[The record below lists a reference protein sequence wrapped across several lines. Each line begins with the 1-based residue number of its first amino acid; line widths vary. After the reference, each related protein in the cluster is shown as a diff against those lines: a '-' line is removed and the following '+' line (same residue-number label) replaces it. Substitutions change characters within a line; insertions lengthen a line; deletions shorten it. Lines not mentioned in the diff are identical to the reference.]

1 MMRKFISFIMVF
13 SLAVLVVSVV
23 SPGYASA
30 AESKKVPVVQQNN
43 IQAPLASN
51 MNSGVTKIQSKF
63 ETPVTANSK
72 VHTQGIP
79 FAKQIIVKAL
89 RVGGPALG
97 TLIKKIPY
105 KWAQK
110 AGNACSKWGHKA
122 ADVIDELTNFGETAV
137 TVALVKAGIPLADA
151 QLIAKVV
158 VFFLL

>member
-1 MMRKFISFIMVF
+1 MKTDI
-13 SLAVLVVSVV
+13 A
-23 SPGYASA
+23 
-30 AESKKVPVVQQNN
+30 
-43 IQAPLASN
+43 
-51 MNSGVTKIQSKF
+51 KIQSKL
-63 ETPVTANSK
+63 ETPVAANSK

-79 FAKQIIVKAL
+79 FAKQILVKAL

-110 AGNACSKWGHKA
+110 AGDACSKWGHKA

>member
-1 MMRKFISFIMVF
+1 MKKKLISFIMVF
-13 SLAVLVVSVV
+13 TLVMLAVSVV

-30 AESKKVPVVQQNN
+30 AESKKVPVVQQNS
-43 IQAPLASN
+43 IQAPLASK
-51 MNSGVTKIQSKF
+51 MNTGVDNIQSKF
-63 ETPVTANSK
+63 ETPVAKTSK

-79 FAKQIIVKAL
+79 FAKQILVKAL

-97 TLIKKIPY
+97 TLIKKIPF

-110 AGNACSKWGHKA
+110 AGDACSKWGHKA

>member
-1 MMRKFISFIMVF
+1 MKKKLISFIMVF
-13 SLAVLVVSVV
+13 TLAVLAISVV

-30 AESKKVPVVQQNN
+30 AESKKAPVVQNSV
-43 IQAPLASN
+43 QAPLASN
-51 MNSGVTKIQSKF
+51 P
-63 ETPVTANSK
+63 E

-79 FAKQIIVKAL
+79 FAKQILVKAL

-97 TLIKKIPY
+97 NLIKKIPY

-110 AGNACSKWGHKA
+110 AGDACSKWGHKA

-137 TVALVKAGIPLADA
+137 TVALMKAGIPLADA

-158 VFFLL
+158 VFFLV